1 MALVRF
7 ACLPMPS
14 VGRQPSLRQP
24 SLRQR
29 SLRQRSLRQH
39 SLFTTLVV
47 TFFVLSVV
55 GCAPRTQ
62 PVYQPGA
69 QSPSTTT
76 PSRRPHPSL
85 DQAMHAAVS
94 GLLDSQP
101 LQSSPVTLVQPIQNL
116 SNTYFPT
123 QTYSEQLKAGLVS
136 AGRITPVPE
145 TRVQAVRQSLG
156 LAQNQALVDPSTIV
170 QYGRMLGAEYQ
181 LSGKI
186 TAGSPYHLRLQLM
199 DLHSGVIA
207 WQGVETFVSE

>member
-1 MALVRF
+1 MALVCSAF
-7 ACLPMPS
+7 SSPGWL
-14 VGRQPSLRQP
+14 GH
-24 SLRQR
+24 QR
-29 SLRQRSLRQH
+29 PQLIK
-39 SLFTTLVV
+39 LVV
-47 TFFVLSVV
+47 AIFLLGLV

-62 PVYQPGA
+62 PVYQPSGTDNP
-69 QSPSTTT
+69 SPM
-76 PSRRPHPSL
+76 PASRQPHRSVEL
-85 DQAMHAAVS
+85 AMRAAVRA
-94 GLLDSQP
+94 LLDSQP

-123 QTYSEQLKAGLVS
+123 QRYSEQLEAGLVS

-145 TRVQAVRQSLG
+145 ARVKAVRQSLG

-186 TAGSPYHLRLQLM
+186 IGGSPHRLRLQLM

-207 WQGVETFVSE
+207 WQGVESFVSE